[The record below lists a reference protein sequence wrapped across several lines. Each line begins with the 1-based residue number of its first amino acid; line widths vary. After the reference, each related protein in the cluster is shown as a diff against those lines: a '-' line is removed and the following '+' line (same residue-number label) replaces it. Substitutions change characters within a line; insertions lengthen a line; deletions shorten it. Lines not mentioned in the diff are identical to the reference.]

1 PSPIVAQTILERAEA
16 CGKPVVVNFL
26 GANPHDLAR
35 PNITA
40 ATTLASAANIAVAL
54 LNAQPLPA
62 VETEISCADLT
73 MLQNA
78 CQRLPAHRQAI
89 RGVFAGGTFCYEA
102 QLICQQKGFSA
113 ASNTPVAGNRALAN
127 IWQSEDHTLID
138 MGDDDFTRGKPH
150 PMIDPTLRNQRLLN
164 ELNDSHT
171 AVVLFD
177 LVLGYGA
184 STAPASELLDQLSH
198 IDMNNAPLLIA
209 HVCGTEADPQIRSQQ
224 IRALQNA
231 GVIIASSNA
240 QAALWASTVAQTQ
253 LQKKGLN
260 A

>member
-1 PSPIVAQTILERAEA
+1 MKPRVIVLISKPPSPIVARTILERAEA

-40 ATTLASAANIAVAL
+40 ATTLASAADIAVAL

-102 QLICQQKGFSA
+102 QLICQQKGIQRSLQY
-113 ASNTPVAGNRALAN
+113 ASCRVIVALAN

-177 LVLGYGA
+177 LVLW
-184 STAPASELLDQLSH
+184 
-198 IDMNNAPLLIA
+198 
-209 HVCGTEADPQIRSQQ
+209 
-224 IRALQNA
+224 
-231 GVIIASSNA
+231 
-240 QAALWASTVAQTQ
+240 LWRFHDACQRITGPTFTHRHE
-253 LQKKGLN
+253 
-260 A
+260 